1 MNQILEQ
8 IQKEKKLVSL
18 YGHMGGEQTVLTGY
32 ILYMT
37 EEELLMAKISSRGEY
52 DGFVLQRPK
61 CFFRAET
68 DGSRERRM
76 GTLYLHKKKS
86 HGRIYK
92 LDQQTCIDALLRY
105 AKEQGLLMNFNMDED
120 GKYSI
125 LGFIQDFSK
134 NFIKIQK
141 IDQDGFEDG
150 FVYLDVQK
158 IVSCRCDTAG
168 EQDILLLNRVN
179 C

>member
-18 YGHMGGEQTVLTGY
+18 YGHMGGEQIVLTGY

-68 DGSRERRM
+68 DGSRGWAPFIFIR
-76 GTLYLHKKKS
+76 KK
-86 HGRIYK
+86 
-92 LDQQTCIDALLRY
+92 AM
-105 AKEQGLLMNFNMDED
+105 EE
-120 GKYSI
+120 
-125 LGFIQDFSK
+125 FI
-134 NFIKIQK
+134 N
-141 IDQDGFEDG
+141 
-150 FVYLDVQK
+150 
-158 IVSCRCDTAG
+158 
-168 EQDILLLNRVN
+168 
-179 C
+179 

>member
-8 IQKEKKLVSL
+8 VQKEKKLVSL
-18 YGHMGGEQTVLTGY
+18 YGHIGGAQTVITGY

-61 CFFRAET
+61 YFFRAET

-86 HGRIYK
+86 HGRIFK
-92 LDQQTCIDALLRY
+92 LEQQTCMDALLRY
-105 AKEQGLLMNFNMDED
+105 AKEQGLLMNFNMD
-120 GKYSI
+120 GTGNI
-125 LGFIQDFSK
+125 LFS
-134 NFIKIQK
+134 
-141 IDQDGFEDG
+141 
-150 FVYLDVQK
+150 
-158 IVSCRCDTAG
+158 VSFRISAKTSLRYRKLIRMVLRMDLYIWMPRKLFPVGVTRR
-168 EQDILLLNRVN
+168 ENRIFS

>member
-1 MNQILEQ
+1 MEDRH
-8 IQKEKKLVSL
+8 ESLVSL
-18 YGHMGGEQTVLTGY
+18 YGHIGGAQTVITGY

-37 EEELLMAKISSRGEY
+37 EEELLMAKISSRGGY

-61 CFFRAET
+61 YFFRAET

-86 HGRIYK
+86 HGRIFK
-92 LDQQTCIDALLRY
+92 LEQQTCMDALLRY

-141 IDQDGFEDG
+141 IDQDGF
-150 FVYLDVQK
+150 VYLDVQK

>member
-92 LDQQTCIDALLRY
+92 LDQQTCMDALLRY
-105 AKEQGLLMNFNMDED
+105 AKEQGLLMNFNM
-120 GKYSI
+120 
-125 LGFIQDFSK
+125 
-134 NFIKIQK
+134 
-141 IDQDGFEDG
+141 DQDGFEDG

>member
-8 IQKEKKLVSL
+8 IQKEKKLVRL
-18 YGHMGGEQTVLTGY
+18 FHHMGGAETVTAGY
-32 ILYMT
+32 ILYVT
-37 EEELLMAKISSRGEY
+37 EDELLIAKISFRGEY
-52 DGFVLQRPK
+52 DGFVLERPNY
-61 CFFRAET
+61 FFRAET
-68 DGSRERRM
+68 DGSRERRI
-76 GTLYLHKKKS
+76 GTLYLHKKRS
-86 HGRIYK
+86 HGKISK
-92 LDQQTCIDALLRY
+92 LDQQTCMDALLRY
-105 AKEQGLLMNFNMDED
+105 AKEKELLMNFSMDKD

-125 LGFIQDFSK
+125 LGFILDFSK

-141 IDQDGFEDG
+141 IDTDGFEDG

-158 IVSCRCDTAG
+158 IVSCRCDTAK